1 MLFGKK
7 KNQKNGEEKKP
18 VLEQDLSTQINP
30 GAVFIMSLL
39 MKRPPEMPDKEHMTT
54 ILQKH
59 LGEIDCFAHDGKM
72 AGAAV
77 KKYTA
82 EFKDASLPPQL
93 FITIGSFDAG
103 TIDELCRSQMW
114 DCQNDR
120 DRILSECKFQII
132 ATDMLAAT
140 LLPHDRADM
149 LMDYMEALAELFPEC
164 EAVYFHNSGKMFLAE
179 DIRKHKIPR
188 KDRFIY
194 FAVNVRLFNIQ
205 GSDSMIVDTLGM
217 STLFLPDLQYH
228 FYGMDPNQV
237 VNHAYNM
244 ASYIFDNDNPI
255 KNKDTID
262 GISDGKMNMQVQWQC
277 HYEDAL
283 VQPAR
288 QVIDVYMNEH
298 AAGQRNYEKN

>member
-1 MLFGKK
+1 MLFGKNKNK
-7 KNQKNGEEKKP
+7 KPKEENDP
-18 VLEQDLSTQINP
+18 VLEQDLSEQVNP
-30 GAVFIMSLL
+30 GAIFIMNLL
-39 MKRPPEMPDKEHMTT
+39 MKKPPEIPDKERMTN

-59 LGEIDCFAHDGKM
+59 LGEIDCFAHDDKM

-82 EFKDASLPPQL
+82 EFKDASLPPQI
-93 FITIGSFDAG
+93 FITCGSFDG
-103 TIDELCRSQMW
+103 ETIDEMHRSQMW
-114 DCQNDR
+114 DCQNDK

-140 LLPHDRADM
+140 LPPNDRADM
-149 LMDYMEALAELFPEC
+149 LMDYMEALVELFPEC

-179 DIRKHKIPR
+179 QIRRHEIPR
-188 KDRFIY
+188 RDRFIY
-194 FAVNVRLFNIQ
+194 FAVNARLFHIQ

-228 FYGMDPNQV
+228 FHSMDPNQV

-244 ASYIFDNDNPI
+244 ASYIFENDNPI

-262 GISDGKMNMQVQWQC
+262 SISNGEMNMQIQWQC
-277 HYEDAL
+277 HYEEAL

-288 QVIDVYMNEH
+288 QVIDVCMNEY
-298 AAGQRNYEKN
+298 AAGNREY